1 MTATIV
7 ITGTSSGF
15 GKLCVERFAAEGWNV
30 VATVR
35 KESDLAVHEDLPRV
49 RTLLLNVD
57 DEEADLAFAD
67 LAAMQFGRVDALVNN
82 AGYYQAGPLEGTT
95 MDQIHR
101 QFQTNV
107 FGLIA
112 LNKAFIPHF
121 RAQGSGVIVNIGS
134 ISAEQGYPYTSVYE
148 ASKAA
153 VVSLSEG
160 LNVELAEFGIAV
172 KCVLPGGMDTQ
183 IFNKIDEAE
192 EVPEAYE
199 ASINAFF
206 SLDLFSVRSHP
217 RVTADVIYEAVTDN
231 KPTQVRYYSG
241 PDGTA
246 IPRVKQLLGA
256 EWYWEEFRALVA
268 GNPSPLW
275 QALVPT
281 PVPAGE

>member
-1 MTATIV
+1 MPRTIV
-7 ITGTSSGF
+7 ITGTASGF
-15 GKLCVERFAAEGWNV
+15 GKLSVERFAAEGWNV

-35 KESDLAVHEDLPRV
+35 KESDLAVHEELPNV

-57 DEEADLAFAD
+57 DENADLAFAD

-95 MDQIHR
+95 MDQVHR

-121 RAQGSGVIVNIGS
+121 REQGSGVIVNIGS

-206 SLDLFSVRSHP
+206 SLDLFSARSHP

-231 KPTQVRYYSG
+231 KPAKVRYYSG
-241 PDGTA
+241 PDGIA
-246 IPRVKQLLGA
+246 IPRVKQLLGQD
-256 EWYWEEFRALVA
+256 WYWQEFRATVS

-281 PVPAGE
+281 PAAADE